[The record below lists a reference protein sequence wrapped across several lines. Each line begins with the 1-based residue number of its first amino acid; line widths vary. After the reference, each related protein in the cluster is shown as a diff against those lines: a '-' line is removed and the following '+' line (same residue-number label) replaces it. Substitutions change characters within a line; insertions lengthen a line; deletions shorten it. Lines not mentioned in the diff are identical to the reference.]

1 MPLLS
6 DRAVLNVVVDEESFR
21 RIEDGRQKVV
31 FEYIS
36 RRGAIERW
44 WDKGKELVI
53 KVWRDARKRGNRNIS
68 FECIGIWDSDYWS
81 WFGWLPDDRSYD
93 EFDEPACKHFVLYLG
108 ERV

>member
-21 RIEDGRQKVV
+21 RIEDGKQKVV
-31 FEYIS
+31 FEYFDRKAAIVRWYNKD
-36 RRGAIERW
+36 RR
-44 WDKGKELVI
+44 LVI
-53 KVWRDARKRGNRNIS
+53 KVWCDARKKGNRNAS
-68 FECIGIWDSDYWS
+68 FECICIWDSDNWS

-93 EFDEPACKHFVLYLG
+93 EFDEPACDHFVLYLG

>member
-21 RIEDGRQKVV
+21 RIEDGKQKVV
-31 FEYIS
+31 FEDIS
-36 RRGAIERW
+36 RRYAIERW

-53 KVWRDARKRGNRNIS
+53 KVWCDARKRGNRNAS
-68 FECIGIWDSDYWS
+68 FECICIWDSDYGS
-81 WFGWLPDDRSYD
+81 WLGWLPDDQSY
-93 EFDEPACKHFVLYLG
+93 EQFGEPAGDHFVLYLG